1 MEHGA
6 FVVVSAPNV
15 THRDISLKLAIG
27 RWGCAQVG
35 PPGRTATRMF
45 SAELLDSVLRGAGLH
60 TIASNDV
67 RAAVSSQHFPAT
79 HPVLARGSQ
88 LRAYLTELRDGA
100 EKNGD
105 VCRVLA
111 AGQNVSCLA

>member
-1 MEHGA
+1 
-6 FVVVSAPNV
+6 
-15 THRDISLKLAIG
+15 
-27 RWGCAQVG
+27 
-35 PPGRTATRMF
+35 MF
-45 SAELLDSVLRGAGLH
+45 SAELFDSVLRGAGLH

-88 LRAYLTELRDGA
+88 LHAYLTELRDGA